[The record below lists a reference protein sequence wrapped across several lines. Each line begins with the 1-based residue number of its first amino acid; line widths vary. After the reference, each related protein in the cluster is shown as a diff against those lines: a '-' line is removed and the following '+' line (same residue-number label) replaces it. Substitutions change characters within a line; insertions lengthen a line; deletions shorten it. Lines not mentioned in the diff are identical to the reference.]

1 MEQVPEQ
8 RLTGGMPEWEDVMS
22 RQLSRSTWF
31 VVAVITAVIIAM
43 MVLYPNNLW
52 SILSIPLVLFVPGFI
67 VTMILFPWS
76 RLSIPERLLLSIGL
90 SIALVALGG
99 LILNLTPWG
108 LQPSSLW
115 IAFVVGLVIGIAIL
129 FYARRTWWREGI
141 AFPKNANFNARQWV
155 LMALA
160 ALMAVMAFRVA
171 RTPAP
176 QNGLEG
182 YTLLSA
188 QAAGTPNSIRLGV
201 RSEEF
206 KETKYQIKYQFN
218 GKVHDGPMLD
228 LNPGQTWE
236 QVVSIPVEDLGGKSF
251 TVLLYRLDKPTDVY
265 RYVDWWPET
274 H

>member
-1 MEQVPEQ
+1 MEDIPER

-31 VVAVITAVIIAM
+31 VVAAIIVVMLAM
-43 MVLYPNNLW
+43 MVVAPNALW
-52 SILSIPLVLFVPGFI
+52 SILSVPLVLFVPGFI
-67 VTMILFPWS
+67 VTMILFPWT

-108 LQPSSLW
+108 LQASSLW
-115 IAFVVGLVIGIAIL
+115 FGLVLGIAVGIAIL
-129 FYARRTWWREGI
+129 FFARRGWWSEGI
-141 AFPKNANFNARQWV
+141 AFPKNANFNGRQWV

-160 ALMAVMAFRVA
+160 ALMAVVAFRVA
-171 RTPAP
+171 LTPAP
-176 QNGLEG
+176 QSGLEG

-188 QAAGTPNSIRLGV
+188 QAADSSNSIRLAV

-218 GKVHDGPMLD
+218 GSVHEGPMLD

-236 QVVSIPVEDLGGKSF
+236 QVVSIPVGDLAGKSF
-251 TVLLYRLDKPTDVY
+251 TVLLYRLDKPTEVY
-265 RYVDWWPET
+265 RHVDWWPET